1 MGGDYY
7 VDIYTRDRKQTQ
19 RRKIQMVL
27 QLEKMIT
34 FVKLFIFRRVAEH
47 EIRYLTKVRFVFDNY
62 KLLSKWEN
70 YLQLLMM

>member
-1 MGGDYY
+1 
-7 VDIYTRDRKQTQ
+7 
-19 RRKIQMVL
+19 MVL